1 MIKFIDNI
9 GDFFSTNYFD
19 EDFVKKVH
27 SKSGY
32 SAEDQKELQKRIS
45 PLKDK
50 YFKYKQSIIEGR
62 LRTKDKIYE
71 THQFHTLL
79 MNALGYDGAHHQYND
94 PFHFS
99 ENEVLPVRH
108 KLYRGEKL
116 HMMIMEMQS
125 LIKEGDEEPA
135 GLFEQ
140 RYNIEEEELQTKEQ
154 RYHRAQWSRIFK
166 VDESLKISPV
176 IINKAISQLCLL
188 DQKERPQYILLLA
201 GNIVFLI
208 DVEKWFRGSY
218 LYFDLEEFFSE
229 ATITRS
235 YYSLFY
241 LLLSKEMLSPESDMV
256 LMNELEE
263 DSHKSAYEVTKDLK
277 EGIIHAVEA
286 LANEAIYYR
295 KKLLSEDFDETDD
308 HFEAQVKDDCLSI
321 VYRLLFV
328 FYAESRADL
337 DILPISDSVYQKGYS
352 LEMLRDLEQTP
363 LQTDHAANGYFFHE
377 SLHQLFQLMG
387 AGYRENESQ
396 STVLRNGE
404 KVSDLKNKSFRIRHI
419 DSPLFD
425 DAKLHQLKGVKF
437 RNVVWQ
443 DVICQL
449 SLSRK
454 QKGKARGRISYAN
467 LGINQLGS
475 VYESLLAFRGFYA
488 EQDYIEVHPKGK
500 PNEGTLLVPRIR
512 RDDFEDGEVLK
523 DKNDNEVVIPKGQF
537 VYRLSGRDRQKSA
550 SYYTPEVL
558 TQCTVKY
565 TLKSILEKVEN
576 GEMKALELLEL
587 KLLEP
592 AMGAAAFHNELINQL
607 AEAYLSYRQKEKK
620 EKISPEKFREELQK
634 VKAYI
639 ATNNTYGVDLNP
651 TAIELGK
658 LSLWLNVIH
667 KDMETP
673 FFGYRLG
680 VGNAVVG
687 AWLKVFNKRDFIVEF
702 SKVGTQALREKAIK
716 KEWWDKAPKHLQ
728 FKPND
733 VIQRK
738 DDEIYHF
745 LLPDKNMVP
754 SAGIKLLK
762 DDFDAE
768 SKHVSNWRSQFC
780 APINGAEFLR
790 LQKLSKAIDL
800 LLEEHYKFQASINA
814 QTKTKG
820 GFFGAYEDDE
830 QGQLG
835 LRSYDEKELLAAQRN
850 NSNAPYYKLKLI
862 MDYWC
867 ALWFWD
873 MRDAKE
879 LPTRQQWYDDIEKII
894 NIDLSLLEEDTVEIE
909 EDLLPKPT
917 LKQGSLFE
925 EPVGQYSLKS
935 YRKDKTATLKKLGEA
950 LQSNPDS
957 LFINKRSEL
966 VNKLADQYKFFHN
979 QLEFIEVFKER
990 GGFDIA
996 VGNPPWLKIEFDSTG
1011 VLSEQFPEVDIRKLN
1026 STTANKKYLKPFL
1039 NNENNK
1045 KTYISELLYSES
1057 STNFL
1062 KGLQNYY
1069 QLKSQKNNL
1078 YKCISI
1084 NTNNSLSQNG
1094 YAGLIHPDTV
1104 YDDPNGD
1111 EYRKYIY
1118 PRLIFHFEFKNA
1130 FLLFKEV
1137 HDQMNYSINVFQGKS
1152 KEKINFLS
1160 INNIYD
1166 PKTIDNSFIDKGF
1179 GECYGLKV
1187 KDLKTDKFIF
1197 NTKGHLD
1204 RIININ
1210 ENALSI
1216 INQVFNPLDDFKC
1229 SKLISLHSL
1238 KLLDVIEKLA
1248 SYPKKVKNFEKV
1260 ITPCIRETDALNSG
1274 DIYYSPKFCENAAEL
1289 IVSGPHFFVATPFY
1303 KTPREECK
1311 LNSDYDTINYEMCDV
1326 DFLPRTKYLSNIS
1339 IKDFTKKYNEFD
1351 DEFIWLDQFKVVNSA
1366 MLSPPGERTLQPAI
1380 IPSKTIHMN
1389 GAISTVFKSEINTLL
1404 FATYTSSVIYD
1415 FYIKTIGSSNL
1426 TETRVNSLPH
1436 IINIGLVKYGIVRIL
1451 MLNCLSNYYL
1461 PLWERNWEVN
1471 FKLDSWSKPDRRLK
1485 PFDTLTLEWQWA
1497 TPLRN
1502 WFERRQALI
1511 EIDVITAMALALTLE
1526 ELILIYNVQFPVLQQ
1541 NEDDTWYDTTGN
1553 IVFTKSSGLTG
1564 VGVDR
1569 PVWDTIK
1576 DMKAGDSYEH
1586 TIEKSELYKGKK
1598 VTYYAPFDKCDR
1610 VEDYKVAWEH
1620 FEKVFKEVAE

>member
-9 GDFFSTNYFD
+9 GDFFATNYFD

-27 SKSGY
+27 AKSGY
-32 SAEDQKELQKRIS
+32 SVEDQRELQKRIS

-71 THQFHTLL
+71 THQFHTHVL
-79 MNALGYDGAHHQYND
+79 NALGFDGDHHQYND

-99 ENEVLPVRH
+99 ETEVLPVRH
-108 KLYRGEKL
+108 KLYRGDKL
-116 HMMIMEMQS
+116 HMMIMEMQP
-125 LIKEGDEEPA
+125 LIKEGDEEPD

-140 RYNIEEEELQTKEQ
+140 RYNIEDEEIQSKEQ
-154 RYHRAQWSRIFK
+154 KYHRAQWSRIFK
-166 VDESLKISPV
+166 VKDEFKISPV

-201 GNIVFLI
+201 GNVVFLI

-229 ATITRS
+229 ATITRT

-256 LMNELEE
+256 LMDQLEE

-295 KKLLSEDFDETDD
+295 KKVLSQEFDETDD
-308 HFEAQVKDDCLSI
+308 NFEAQVKDDCLSI

-377 SLHQLFQLMG
+377 SLHQLFQLMS
-387 AGYRENESQ
+387 AGYRENE
-396 STVLRNGE
+396 NG
-404 KVSDLKNKSFRIRHI
+404 SNKSFRIRHI

-425 DAKLHQLKGVKF
+425 DEKLNQLQGVKF
-437 RNVVWQ
+437 RNYVWQ

-488 EQDYIEVHPKGK
+488 EQDYIEVHPKNK
-500 PNEGTLLVPRIR
+500 PKEGTLLVPRKR
-512 RDDFEDGEVLK
+512 RNDFDDAEVLK
-523 DKNDNEVVIPKGQF
+523 NKEGKEVIIPKGQF

-607 AEAYLSYRQKEKK
+607 AEAYLSYRQKELKQ
-620 EKISPEKFREELQK
+620 KISPEKFREELQK

-667 KDMETP
+667 KDMKTP

-687 AWLKVFNKRDFIVEF
+687 AWLKVYHKRAFSVEF
-702 SKVGTQALREKAIK
+702 SKVGTKKQREKPIK
-716 KEWWDKAPKHLQ
+716 KEWWDKAPKHLH
-728 FKPND
+728 FKHNEG
-733 VIQRK
+733 IQRRK
-738 DDEIYHF
+738 DEIYHF

-754 SAGIKLLK
+754 SAKIKLLK
-762 DDFDAE
+762 NEFEEEA
-768 SKHVSNWRSQFC
+768 KYVSSWKSSFC
-780 APINGAEFLR
+780 APINGEEYQR
-790 LQKLSKAIDL
+790 LQKLSKAVDL

-820 GFFGAYEDDE
+820 GFFGAYEDEE
-830 QGQLG
+830 QGKLG
-835 LRSYDEKELLAAQRN
+835 LRSYDEKEQLAAQRN
-850 NSNAPYYKLKLI
+850 NTNAPYYKLKLI

-894 NIDLSLLEEDTVEIE
+894 NIDLSLLEEVEIEIE

-917 LKQGSLFE
+917 LKQASLFE
-925 EPVGQYSLKS
+925 EPNTQYTLKS
-935 YRKDKTATLKKLGEA
+935 YRKDKAAALKKLGEA

-957 LFINKRSEL
+957 LFKNERSKI
-966 VNKLADQYKFFHN
+966 VNQLADQYKFFHN

-990 GGFDIA
+990 GGFDVA
-996 VGNPPWLKIEFDSTG
+996 VGNPPWLKVIFEEKG
-1011 VLSEQFPEVDIRKLN
+1011 LMSEVFPELSIRNVAAPEVRRLQK
-1026 STTANKKYLKPFL
+1026 
-1039 NNENNK
+1039 
-1045 KTYISELLYSES
+1045 
-1057 STNFL
+1057 NFL
-1062 KGLQNYY
+1062 KTEVQKQTYYSEYIETESATEFMNSKQNYPLLEG
-1069 QLKSQKNNL
+1069 QQTNL
-1078 YKCISI
+1078 YKCILENGFQLISK
-1084 NTNNSLSQNG
+1084 NG
-1094 YAGLIHPDTV
+1094 YLGLIHPEGIF
-1104 YDDPNGD
+1104 DDPRGVLLRRIV
-1111 EYRKYIY
+1111 YQ
-1118 PRLIFHFEFKNA
+1118 RLKFHFQFINEIK
-1130 FLLFKEV
+1130 LFSDV
-1137 HDQMNYSINVFQGKS
+1137 HNQTLFSINIYAGS
-1152 KEKINFLS
+1152 IEEINFFS
-1160 INNIYD
+1160 INNLFD
-1166 PKTIDNSFIDKGF
+1166 PSTITASFLHSGVGISG
-1179 GECYGLKV
+1179 GYKV
-1187 KDLKTDKFIF
+1187 KDSSGFKWNTRAHRKRVVEFKEKELEIIRKTFGGEEHFLETRLVSI
-1197 NTKGHLD
+1197 HASP
-1204 RIININ
+1204 IINILDKMGSFKSRVKDYEQDISQFWDETN
-1210 ENALSI
+1210 DVNKNNIIKGHFQANDENLSLMLFNGPMLFVSHPLYKRPRSTQKSNKDYDI
-1216 INQVFNPLDDFKC
+1216 INLCEVEENFIPDF
-1229 SKLISLHSL
+1229 SFRL
-1238 KLLDVIEKLA
+1238 
-1248 SYPKKVKNFEKV
+1248 
-1260 ITPCIRETDALNSG
+1260 
-1274 DIYYSPKFCENAAEL
+1274 
-1289 IVSGPHFFVATPFY
+1289 
-1303 KTPREECK
+1303 
-1311 LNSDYDTINYEMCDV
+1311 
-1326 DFLPRTKYLSNIS
+1326 NIS
-1339 IKDFTKKYNEFD
+1339 NYKNNNRNFSNRVAFRK
-1351 DEFIWLDQFKVVNSA
+1351 
-1366 MLSPPGERTLQPAI
+1366 MLPITGERTLTGSILPENNMH
-1380 IPSKTIHMN
+1380 TN
-1389 GAISTVFKSEINTLL
+1389 GLISIGFKNSCNLIEFTGLC
-1404 FATYTSSVIYD
+1404 SSLILD
-1415 FYIKTIGSSNL
+1415 FFIKSVGKSNL
-1426 TETRVNSLPH
+1426 YDTTLKTLPLGIAEIYLETLKLRTLQ
-1436 IINIGLVKYGIVRIL
+1436 
-1451 MLNCLSNYYL
+1451 LNCLNKYYS
-1461 PLWERNWEVN
+1461 PLWECN
-1471 FKLDSWSKPDRRLK
+1471 FQEAFKQDTWSKPDARLK
-1485 PFDTLTLEWQWA
+1485 PFNTLTQEWQWA

-1502 WFERRQALI
+1502 WFERRQALV
-1511 EIDVITAMALALTLE
+1511 EIDVITAMALGLTLE

-1553 IVFTKSSGLTG
+1553 IVFTCSKGLTG

-1569 PVWDTIK
+1569 PVWRDIK
-1576 DMKAGDSYEH
+1576 DLKAGETYEH
-1586 TIEKSELYKGKK
+1586 TIEKSELYKGKII
-1598 VTYYAPFDKCDR
+1598 TYHAPFDKCDR
-1610 VEDYKVAWEH
+1610 VEDYKVAWAH
-1620 FEKVFKEVAE
+1620 FEEVFKEEQI

>member
-9 GDFFSTNYFD
+9 GDFFATNYFD

-27 SKSGY
+27 LKSGY

-50 YFKYKQSIIEGR
+50 YFKFKQSIIEGR

-79 MNALGYDGAHHQYND
+79 LNALGYDGAHHQYNE

-99 ENEVLPVRH
+99 ETEVLPVRH
-108 KLYRGEKL
+108 KLYRGDKL
-116 HMMIMEMQS
+116 HMMVMEMQP

-140 RYNIEEEELQTKEQ
+140 CYNIKEEELQTKKQ

-166 VDESLKISPV
+166 VDDSLKISPV
-176 IINKAISQLCLL
+176 IINEAISQLCLL

-201 GNIVFLI
+201 GNVVFLI

-229 ATITRS
+229 ATVTRS

-321 VYRLLFV
+321 VYRMLFV

-396 STVLRNGE
+396 AIVLRNGE

-425 DAKLHQLKGVKF
+425 DEKLHQLKGVKF

-454 QKGKARGRISYAN
+454 QKGKNRGRISYAN

-488 EQDYIEVHPKGK
+488 EQDYIEVHPKDK
-500 PNEGTLLVPRIR
+500 PNEGTLLVPRVR
-512 RDDFEDGEVLK
+512 RDDFEDGEVLRDK
-523 DKNDNEVVIPKGQF
+523 DDKEVVIPRGQF

-565 TLKSILEKVEN
+565 TLKSILEKVEK

-687 AWLKVFNKRDFIVEF
+687 AWLKVYNKKDFIVEF
-702 SKVGTQALREKAIK
+702 SKIGTQAQREKPIK

-728 FKPND
+728 FKLND
-733 VIQRK
+733 AIQRK

-754 SAGIKLLK
+754 SAGINLLK

-768 SKHVSNWRSQFC
+768 AKHISTWRSQFC
-780 APINGAEFLR
+780 SPINGAEFLR

-867 ALWFWD
+867 SLWFWD

-894 NIDLSLLEEDTVEIE
+894 NIDLSLLEEDAAEIE
-909 EDLLPKPT
+909 EDLMPKPI

-935 YRKDKTATLKKLGEA
+935 YRKDKSATLKKLGEA

-996 VGNPPWLKIEFDSTG
+996 VGNPPWLKIEFDSKG
-1011 VLSEQFPEVDIRKLN
+1011 VLSEQFPEVDVRKLN
-1026 STTANKKYLKPFL
+1026 STTANNKYLNKYLENL
-1039 NNENNK
+1039 NHKEL
-1045 KTYISELLYSES
+1045 YLSELIYSES
-1057 STNFL
+1057 TTTFL

-1069 QLKSQKNNL
+1069 QLKNQKNNL
-1078 YKCISI
+1078 YKCIAI
-1084 NTNNSLSQNG
+1084 NTNYLISESG
-1094 YAGLIHPDTV
+1094 FAGLIHPNTV
-1104 YDDPNGD
+1104 YEDPDGV
-1111 EYRKYIY
+1111 EYRKFIY
-1118 PRLIFHFEFKNA
+1118 PRIKYLFQFKNE
-1130 FLLFKEV
+1130 LMLFSEIDHHNV
-1137 HDQMNYSINVFQGKS
+1137 YMINIYQGKLN
-1152 KEKINFLS
+1152 KNINFKS
-1160 INNIYD
+1160 INNLFH
-1166 PKTIDNSFIDKGF
+1166 PMTIENSFRHNGN
-1179 GECYGLKV
+1179 GECLGIKV
-1187 KDLKTDKFIF
+1187 FDETLGKYIW
-1197 NTKGHLD
+1197 NINSHSD
-1204 RIININ
+1204 RIVEID
-1210 ENALSI
+1210 ENALKI
-1216 INQVFNPLDDFKC
+1216 INRVFDSNDQFETTKLVSIH
-1229 SKLISLHSL
+1229 SK
-1238 KLLDVIEKLA
+1238 KLLNVIDKIS
-1248 SYPKKVKNFEKV
+1248 SYPKKVFDYQKV
-1260 ITPCIRETDALNSG
+1260 ITPCFRETDALNNG
-1274 DIYYSPKFCENAAEL
+1274 DIVYDPKFCDTPEML
-1289 IVSGPHFFVATPFY
+1289 IYSGPNFFVASPFN
-1303 KTPREECK
+1303 KTPRESCK
-1311 LNSDYDTINYEMCDV
+1311 INSDYDVVQPEYFDNS
-1326 DFLPRTKYLSNIS
+1326 FLPRTKYIAKTNVE
-1339 IKDFTKKYNEFD
+1339 KFTKKYNEFGD
-1351 DEFIWLDQFKVVNSA
+1351 KFIWLDQFKVVNST
-1366 MLSPPGERTLQPAI
+1366 MLSPTGERTLQPAI
-1380 IPSKTIHMN
+1380 IPSKSIHMN
-1389 GAISTVFKSEINTLL
+1389 GAISTVFKDEKDSLF
-1404 FATYTSSVIYD
+1404 FATYSASLVLD
-1415 FYIKTIGSSNL
+1415 FYVKSIGSANL
-1426 TETRVNSLPH
+1426 TENRINSFPH
-1436 IINIGLVKYGIVRIL
+1436 IKEVIVKDFAINRIL
-1451 MLNCLSNYYL
+1451 QLNCLNKYYA
-1461 PLWERNWEVN
+1461 PLWERNFNED
-1471 FKLDSWSKPDRRLK
+1471 FTKDTWSKQDTRLK
-1485 PFDTLTLEWQWA
+1485 PFNTLTQEWQWA

-1502 WFERRQALI
+1502 WFERRQALV
-1511 EIDVITAMALALTLE
+1511 EIDVITAMALGLTLE
-1526 ELILIYNVQFPVLQQ
+1526 ELSLIYNVQFPVLQQ

-1553 IVFTKSSGLTG
+1553 IVFTCSKGLTG

-1569 PVWDTIK
+1569 AVWDTIK
-1576 DMKAGDSYEH
+1576 DLKAGETYIH
-1586 TIEKSELYKGKK
+1586 TIEKSELYYGKK
-1598 VTYYAPFDKCDR
+1598 VTYSAPFDKCDR

-1620 FEKVFKEVAE
+1620 FEKVFNEK

>member
-9 GDFFSTNYFD
+9 GDFFATNYFD

-27 SKSGY
+27 AKSGY
-32 SAEDQKELQKRIS
+32 SAEDQRELQKRIS
-45 PLKDK
+45 PIKDK

-71 THQFHTLL
+71 THQFHTHVL
-79 MNALGYDGAHHQYND
+79 NALGFDGDHHQYND

-99 ENEVLPVRH
+99 ETEVLPVRH

-116 HMMIMEMQS
+116 HMMIMEMQP
-125 LIKEGDEEPA
+125 LIKEGDEEPD

-140 RYNIEEEELQTKEQ
+140 RYNIEDDEIKLIKEQ
-154 RYHRAQWSRIFK
+154 KYHRSSWSRIFK
-166 VDESLKISPV
+166 VKDEFKISPV

-201 GNIVFLI
+201 GNVVFLI

-229 ATITRS
+229 ATITRA

-256 LMNELEE
+256 LMDQLEE

-295 KKLLSEDFDETDD
+295 KKILSQEFDETDD
-308 HFEAQVKDDCLSI
+308 NFEAQVKDDCLSI

-377 SLHQLFQLMG
+377 SLHQLFQLMS
-387 AGYRENESQ
+387 AGYRENE
-396 STVLRNGE
+396 NG
-404 KVSDLKNKSFRIRHI
+404 SNKSFRIRHI

-425 DAKLHQLKGVKF
+425 DDKLNQLQGVKF
-437 RNVVWQ
+437 RNYVWQ

-488 EQDYIEVHPKGK
+488 EQDYIEVHPKNK
-500 PNEGTLLVPRIR
+500 PKEGTLLVPRKR
-512 RDDFEDGEVLK
+512 RNDFDDAEVLK
-523 DKNDNEVVIPKGQF
+523 NKEGKEVIIPKGQF

-565 TLKSILEKVEN
+565 TLKSILEKVES

-607 AEAYLSYRQKEKK
+607 AEAYLSYRQKELKQ
-620 EKISPEKFREELQK
+620 KISPEKFREELQK

-687 AWLKVFNKRDFIVEF
+687 AWLKVYHKRAFSVEF
-702 SKVGTQALREKAIK
+702 SKVGTKKQREKPIK
-716 KEWWDKAPKHLQ
+716 KEWWDKAPKHLH
-728 FKPND
+728 FKPNEG
-733 VIQRK
+733 IQRRK
-738 DDEIYHF
+738 DEIYHF

-754 SAGIKLLK
+754 SAKIKLLK
-762 DDFDAE
+762 NEFEDEA
-768 SKHVSNWRSQFC
+768 KYVSTWKSNFC
-780 APINGAEFLR
+780 APINGDEYQR
-790 LQKLSKAIDL
+790 LQKLSKAVDV

-820 GFFGAYEDDE
+820 GFFGAYEDEE

-835 LRSYDEKELLAAQRN
+835 LRSYDEKEQLAAQRN
-850 NSNAPYYKLKLI
+850 NTNAPYYKLKLI

-894 NIDLSLLEEDTVEIE
+894 NIDLSLLEDVEKEVE
-909 EDLLPKPT
+909 EELLPKPT
-917 LKQGSLFE
+917 LKQASLFE
-925 EPVGQYSLKS
+925 EPNTQYTLKS
-935 YRKDKTATLKKLGEA
+935 YRKDKVAALKKLEEA

-957 LFINKRSEL
+957 LFKNERSKI
-966 VNKLADQYKFFHN
+966 VNQLADQYKFFHN

-990 GGFDIA
+990 GGFDVA
-996 VGNPPWLKIEFDSTG
+996 VGNPPWLKITFEEKS
-1011 VLSEQFPEVDIRKLN
+1011 LMSEKFPELFIRKVSATKARELQ
-1026 STTANKKYLKPFL
+1026 
-1039 NNENNK
+1039 
-1045 KTYISELLYSES
+1045 ISY
-1057 STNFL
+1057 
-1062 KGLQNYY
+1062 LQNV
-1069 QLKSQKNNL
+1069 LQKEAYFKEYIGTDSSATFMNGFQNYPLLIGQQTNL
-1078 YKCISI
+1078 YKCVIENSFSLISE
-1084 NTNNSLSQNG
+1084 NG
-1094 YAGLIHPDTV
+1094 FLGLLHPESV
-1104 YDDPNGD
+1104 YDDPNGKPL
-1111 EYRKYIY
+1111 RKEIY
-1118 PRLIFHFEFKNA
+1118 KRLKYHFQFKNE
-1130 FLLFKEV
+1130 LMLFAEID
-1137 HDQMNYSINVFQGKS
+1137 HHNFYGAHIYSGSRNEID
-1152 KEKINFLS
+1152 FLS
-1160 INNIYD
+1160 INNLFH
-1166 PKTIDNSFIDKGF
+1166 PFTIDGCFVHNGSGMAGGF
-1179 GECYGLKV
+1179 KI
-1187 KDLKTDKFIF
+1187 KDE
-1197 NTKGHLD
+1197 TKGKMVWNIQPHKD
-1204 RIININ
+1204 RIVRIKSA
-1210 ENALSI
+1210 E
-1216 INQVFNPLDDFKC
+1216 
-1229 SKLISLHSL
+1229 L
-1238 KLLDVIEKLA
+1238 KLLSNFFENSNDYESSKLVNLHTQSIIKIIEKL
-1248 SYPKKVKNFEKV
+1248 SSLKTKVEDYQNIIDEGYHETNAQNENKIKRLKISNRPD
-1260 ITPCIRETDALNSG
+1260 ITKS
-1274 DIYYSPKFCENAAEL
+1274 EL
-1289 IVSGPHFFVATPFY
+1289 IIGGPHFFVGNPLY
-1303 KTPREECK
+1303 KSPREISK
-1311 LNSDYDTINYEMCDV
+1311 LNSDYDVISLIDIEEDYISNVNFSPDNNFNYIEDE
-1326 DFLPRTKYLSNIS
+1326 KYRLVFS
-1339 IKDFTKKYNEFD
+1339 
-1351 DEFIWLDQFKVVNSA
+1351 Q
-1366 MLSPPGERTLQPAI
+1366 MLSITGERTIQPALFPPHTYHI
-1380 IPSKTIHMN
+1380 NTVTSITFKDEKKLLELS
-1389 GAISTVFKSEINTLL
+1389 AISSSIVIDFYVKIIGKGGFYSGSLRKLLLGINKQFVPQLSLRTLL
-1404 FATYTSSVIYD
+1404 
-1415 FYIKTIGSSNL
+1415 L
-1426 TETRVNSLPH
+1426 NSL
-1436 IINIGLVKYGIVRIL
+1436 ND
-1451 MLNCLSNYYL
+1451 NYSD
-1461 PLWERNWEVN
+1461 LWESN
-1471 FKLDSWSKPDRRLK
+1471 FIDLFKEDNWSKQDSRLK
-1485 PFDTLTLEWQWA
+1485 PFSTLTQEWQWA
-1497 TPLRN
+1497 IPLRN
-1502 WFERRQALI
+1502 WFERRQALV
-1511 EIDVITAMALALTLE
+1511 EIDIITAMALGLTLE

-1541 NEDDTWYDTTGN
+1541 NEDDTYYDTTGN
-1553 IVFTKSSGLTG
+1553 IVYTVSRGLTG
-1564 VGVDR
+1564 VGVDT
-1569 PVWDTIK
+1569 PVWKTIK
-1576 DMKAGDSYEH
+1576 DLKVGETYEH
-1586 TIEKSELYKGKK
+1586 TIAKSELYKGKV
-1598 VTYYAPFDKCDR
+1598 VTYHAPFDKCDR
-1610 VEDYKVAWEH
+1610 VEDYKVAWAH
-1620 FEKVFKEVAE
+1620 FEEVFKEEK

>member
-9 GDFFSTNYFD
+9 GDFFATNYFD

-27 SKSGY
+27 TKSGF
-32 SAEDQKELQKRIS
+32 SNEDQKALQKRIS

-50 YFKYKQSIIEGR
+50 YFKYKQTIIEGR

-71 THQFHTLL
+71 THQFHTQLL
-79 MNALGYDGAHHQYND
+79 NALGYDGSNHQYND

-99 ENEVLPVRH
+99 ETEVLPVRH
-108 KLYRGEKL
+108 KLYRGDKL
-116 HMMIMEMQS
+116 HMMVMEMQP
-125 LIKEGDEEPA
+125 LIKEGDEEPD

-140 RYNIEEEELQTKEQ
+140 RYNIDDEELQSKEQ

-166 VDESLKISPV
+166 VQEDLKISPV

-201 GNIVFLI
+201 GNVVFLI

-229 ATITRS
+229 ATVTRS

-241 LLLSKEMLSPESDMV
+241 LLLSKEMLAPDSDMV
-256 LMNELEE
+256 LMDQLEE

-286 LANEAIYYR
+286 LANEALYYR
-295 KKLLSEDFDETDD
+295 KTVLSEEFDETDD
-308 HFEAQVKDDCLSI
+308 DFEAQVKDDCLSI

-352 LEMLRDLEQTP
+352 LEMLRDLEQTQ
-363 LQTDHAANGYFFHE
+363 LITDHSLNGYFFHD
-377 SLHQLFQLMG
+377 SLQQLFQLMG
-387 AGYRENESQ
+387 SGYRENE
-396 STVLRNGE
+396 NG
-404 KVSDLKNKSFRIRHI
+404 SNKSFRIRHI

-425 DAKLHQLKGVKF
+425 DDKLNQLKGVKF
-437 RNVVWQ
+437 RNFVWQ

-500 PNEGTLLVPRIR
+500 PKEGTLLVPRKR
-512 RDDFEDGEVLK
+512 RDDFKDDEVLK
-523 DKNDNEVVIPKGQF
+523 DKNNKEVIIPKGQF

-565 TLKSILEKVEN
+565 TLKSILEKVET

-607 AEAYLSYRQKEKK
+607 AEAYLSYRQKELNQ
-620 EKISPEKFREELQK
+620 KIAPEKFREELQK

-687 AWLKVFNKRDFIVEF
+687 AWLKVYNKKDIIVEF
-702 SKVGTQALREKAIK
+702 PKTGTTRQRNTPIK
-716 KEWWDKAPKHLQ
+716 KEWWDKAPKHLH

-733 VIQRK
+733 TLQRK
-738 DDEIYHF
+738 DNEIYHF

-762 DDFDAE
+762 DEFDAE
-768 SKHVSNWRSQFC
+768 ATHIRDWKKDFC
-780 APINGAEFLR
+780 QPIDGEEFLR
-790 LQKLSKAIDL
+790 LQKLSKAIDF
-800 LLEEHYKFQASINA
+800 LLEEHYHFQARINA

-820 GFFGAYEDDE
+820 GFFGAYEDEE

-835 LRSYDEKELLAAQRN
+835 LRSYDEKEQLAAQRN

-894 NIDLSLLEEDTVEIE
+894 NIDLSLLEDDDIEVE
-909 EDLLPKPT
+909 EDLLPKPS
-917 LKQGSLFE
+917 LRQASLFE
-925 EPVGQYSLKS
+925 EPNKQYTLKS

-957 LFINKRSEL
+957 LFKNERSKI
-966 VNKLADQYKFFHN
+966 VNQLADQYKFFHN

-990 GGFDIA
+990 GGFDVI
-996 VGNPPWLKIEFDSTG
+996 VGNPPWVNITMDETGILSEKNPEIFIRKFSAPQVKKKAKKILSENSDIENAYLNENIWADSTK
-1011 VLSEQFPEVDIRKLN
+1011 E
-1026 STTANKKYLKPFL
+1026 FL
-1039 NNENNK
+1039 
-1045 KTYISELLYSES
+1045 
-1057 STNFL
+1057 
-1062 KGLQNYY
+1062 GAMQNYPLL
-1069 QLKSQKNNL
+1069 QGQRNNL
-1078 YKCISI
+1078 YKCIL
-1084 NTNNSLSQNG
+1084 TNSFILLGNNG
-1094 YAGLIHPDTV
+1094 YTGLVHPEGI
-1104 YDDPNGD
+1104 YDDPKAD
-1111 EYRKYIY
+1111 ILREEVYK
-1118 PRLIFHFEFKNA
+1118 RLEFHFQFRNEFV
-1130 FLLFKEV
+1130 LFSEV
-1137 HDQMNYSINVFQGKS
+1137 MHTRNYSVNVYNGKIGDIS
-1152 KEKINFLS
+1152 FFNCNNLFHPRTIDASFIHNGNGLCPGIKVIDKISNKSEWCILPHKERIVRIDSNKLKRLFVKNNVTKINQPLPSIHSEQILS
-1160 INNIYD
+1160 ALIKLNYIKTHSSARYSTDGLNQTNA
-1166 PKTIDNSFIDKGF
+1166 PKNGI
-1179 GECYGLKV
+1179 V
-1187 KDLKTDKFIF
+1187 KPETFF
-1197 NTKGHLD
+1197 
-1204 RIININ
+1204 
-1210 ENALSI
+1210 
-1216 INQVFNPLDDFKC
+1216 
-1229 SKLISLHSL
+1229 
-1238 KLLDVIEKLA
+1238 
-1248 SYPKKVKNFEKV
+1248 PKSE
-1260 ITPCIRETDALNSG
+1260 D
-1274 DIYYSPKFCENAAEL
+1274 EL
-1289 IVSGPHFFVATPFY
+1289 VLEGPHFYTGNPIYRTPN
-1303 KTPREECK
+1303 EVCK
-1311 LNSDYDTINYEMCDV
+1311 KSSDYSIIELNYVNEEFM
-1326 DFLPRTKYLSNIS
+1326 PRSNYRP
-1339 IKDFTKKYNEFD
+1339 KNEGYEGVFPNVF
-1351 DEFIWLDQFKVVNSA
+1351 EKNWLEHYKCAFNK
-1366 MLSPPGERTLQPAI
+1366 MLDSNVERTIKSVL
-1380 IPSKTIHMN
+1380 IPPYVSHTN
-1389 GAISTVFKSEINTLL
+1389 GIISTVFKNEDDTLS
-1404 FATYTSSVIYD
+1404 FAGLSSSVVVDFLIKSSGKGNIYEN
-1415 FYIKTIGSSNL
+1415 TIVDMPVQISTIFSKKL
-1426 TETRVNSLPH
+1426 
-1436 IINIGLVKYGIVRIL
+1436 INRTLQ
-1451 MLNCLSNYYL
+1451 LNCLNKYYA
-1461 PLWERNWEVN
+1461 PLWERNFQED
-1471 FKLDSWSKPDRRLK
+1471 FKKDKWSKSDTRLK
-1485 PFDTLTLEWQWA
+1485 AFDTLTQEWQWA

-1502 WFERRQALI
+1502 WYERRQALV
-1511 EIDVITAMALALTLE
+1511 EIDVISAMALGLTLE

-1553 IVFTKSSGLTG
+1553 IVFTCSKGLTG

-1569 PVWDTIK
+1569 PVWNDIK
-1576 DMKAGDSYEH
+1576 DLKAGDTYEH
-1586 TIEKSELYKGKK
+1586 TIEKSELYYGKK
-1598 VTYYAPFDKCDR
+1598 VTYHAPFDKCDR
-1610 VEDYKVAWEH
+1610 VEDYKVAWAH
-1620 FEKVFKEVAE
+1620 FEEVFKK

>member
-1 MIKFIDNI
+1 MSINIIKFINNI
-9 GDFFSTNYFD
+9 GDFFSSNYFD

-27 SKSGY
+27 LKSGY
-32 SAEDQKELQKRIS
+32 SVEDQKELQKRIS

-79 MNALGYDGAHHQYND
+79 LNALGYDGAHHQYNES
-94 PFHFS
+94 FHFS
-99 ENEVLPVRH
+99 ETEVLPVRH
-108 KLYRGEKL
+108 KLYRGDKL
-116 HMMIMEMQS
+116 HMMIMEMQP

-166 VDESLKISPV
+166 VDDNLKISPV

-201 GNIVFLI
+201 GNVVFLI

-241 LLLSKEMLSPESDMV
+241 LLLSKEMLAPESDMV

-387 AGYRENESQ
+387 AGYRENE
-396 STVLRNGE
+396 NG
-404 KVSDLKNKSFRIRHI
+404 SNKSFRIRHI

-425 DAKLHQLKGVKF
+425 DAKLHQLKAVKF
-437 RNVVWQ
+437 RNFVWQ

-500 PNEGTLLVPRIR
+500 PSEGTLLVPRVR
-512 RDDFEDGEVLK
+512 RDDFEDSEVLK
-523 DKNDNEVVIPKGQF
+523 DKNDKEVVIPRGQF

-565 TLKSILEKVEN
+565 TLKSILEKVEK

-639 ATNNTYGVDLNP
+639 ATNNTYGVDLNL

-687 AWLKVFNKRDFIVEF
+687 AWLKVYKKKDIIVEF
-702 SKVGTQALREKAIK
+702 PTTGTTAQRNKPIK
-716 KEWWDKAPKHLQ
+716 KEWWDKAPKHLH

-733 VIQRK
+733 FIQRK
-738 DDEIYHF
+738 EDEIYHF

-754 SAGIKLLK
+754 SAGIRLLK

-768 SKHVSNWRSQFC
+768 ARTVSSWRSDFC
-780 APINGAEFLR
+780 VPIDGAEYQR

-835 LRSYDEKELLAAQRN
+835 LRSYDEKEQLAAQRN

-894 NIDLSLLEEDTVEIE
+894 NIDLSLFEEEEIEIE
-909 EDLLPKPT
+909 EELAPKAI
-917 LKQGSLFE
+917 LKQASLFE
-925 EPVGQYSLKS
+925 EPASQYTLKS
-935 YRKDKTATLKKLGEA
+935 YRKDKTATLRKLGEA
-950 LQSNPDS
+950 LQNNPDS
-957 LFINKRSEL
+957 LFTSERSKL

-979 QLEFIEVFKER
+979 ELEFIEVFKER

-996 VGNPPWLKIEFDSTG
+996 VGNPPWLKVKFEEKG
-1011 VLSEQFPEVDIRKLN
+1011 LMSEVYPELEIRSVSAPKVRKLQQSFLEIESQKKRYFIEYIEN
-1026 STTANKKYLKPFL
+1026 EATSTFL
-1039 NNENNK
+1039 NAFQN
-1045 KTYISELLYSES
+1045 YP
-1057 STNFL
+1057 FL
-1062 KGLQNYY
+1062 KGQ
-1069 QLKSQKNNL
+1069 QTDL
-1078 YKCISI
+1078 YKCVLENGFNMISKDGF
-1084 NTNNSLSQNG
+1084 L
-1094 YAGLIHPDTV
+1094 GLIHPEGV
-1104 YDDPNGD
+1104 YDDPNGQLLRV
-1111 EYRKYIY
+1111 EVY
-1118 PRLIFHFEFKNA
+1118 PRLKYHFQFQNV
-1130 FLLFKEV
+1130 LYLFKEIKDGNKFSVNIYKGLKDKIEFHNINNLFHPSTIDGCFITTSSQEEV
-1137 HDQMNYSINVFQGKS
+1137 HGLKIKANDSYEWNLKPHSSGKVLITETVLRILARVVDDSEDWKSSKLAGIHS
-1152 KEKINFLS
+1152 KELIQILEKFSMFPNRVEKIKNKITVCWDETND
-1160 INNIYD
+1160 INAGKI
-1166 PKTIDNSFIDKGF
+1166 IR
-1179 GECYGLKV
+1179 
-1187 KDLKTDKFIF
+1187 
-1197 NTKGHLD
+1197 NTKYPD
-1204 RIININ
+1204 INKYELILN
-1210 ENALSI
+1210 GPHIEIS
-1216 INQVFNPLDDFKC
+1216 NPL
-1229 SKLISLHSL
+1229 SQS
-1238 KLLDVIEKLA
+1238 
-1248 SYPKKVKNFEKV
+1248 
-1260 ITPCIRETDALNSG
+1260 
-1274 DIYYSPKFCENAAEL
+1274 
-1289 IVSGPHFFVATPFY
+1289 
-1303 KTPREECK
+1303 PRENCILK
-1311 LNSDYDTINYEMCDV
+1311 SDYDTIDLEEINETY
-1326 DFLPRTKYLSNIS
+1326 LPRTNYQPNIAL
-1339 IKDFTKKYNEFD
+1339 KD
-1351 DEFIWLDQFKVVNSA
+1351 
-1366 MLSPPGERTLQPAI
+1366 
-1380 IPSKTIHMN
+1380 
-1389 GAISTVFKSEINTLL
+1389 
-1404 FATYTSSVIYD
+1404 
-1415 FYIKTIGSSNL
+1415 
-1426 TETRVNSLPH
+1426 
-1436 IINIGLVKYGIVRIL
+1436 
-1451 MLNCLSNYYL
+1451 
-1461 PLWERNWEVN
+1461 
-1471 FKLDSWSKPDRRLK
+1471 FKLDGLSYNKEENLWDNYIDYYKLCYRKMLSQPRVR
-1485 PFDTLTLEWQWA
+1485 TLIGAIYPPKTSHI
-1497 TPLRN
+1497 N
-1502 WFERRQALI
+1502 G
-1511 EIDVITAMALALTLE
+1511 VIS
-1526 ELILIYNVQFPVLQQ
+1526 
-1541 NEDDTWYDTTGN
+1541 
-1553 IVFTKSSGLTG
+1553 IVF
-1564 VGVDR
+1564 
-1569 PVWDTIK
+1569 K
-1576 DMKAGDSYEH
+1576 DLEPILS
-1586 TIEKSELYKGKK
+1586 
-1598 VTYYAPFDKCDR
+1598 
-1610 VEDYKVAWEH
+1610 
-1620 FEKVFKEVAE
+1620 

>member
-9 GDFFSTNYFD
+9 GDFFATNYFD

-27 SKSGY
+27 AKSGY
-32 SAEDQKELQKRIS
+32 SVEDQRELQKRIS

-71 THQFHTLL
+71 THQFHTHVL
-79 MNALGYDGAHHQYND
+79 NALGFDGDHHQYND

-99 ENEVLPVRH
+99 ETEVLPVRH

-116 HMMIMEMQS
+116 HMMIMEMQP
-125 LIKEGDEEPA
+125 LIKEGDEEPD

-140 RYNIEEEELQTKEQ
+140 RYNIEDEEIQSKEQ
-154 RYHRAQWSRIFK
+154 KYHRAQWSRIFK
-166 VDESLKISPV
+166 VKDEFKISPV

-201 GNIVFLI
+201 GNVVFLI

-229 ATITRS
+229 ATITRT

-256 LMNELEE
+256 LMDQLEE

-295 KKLLSEDFDETDD
+295 KKILSQEFDETDD
-308 HFEAQVKDDCLSI
+308 NFEAQVKDDCLSI

-363 LQTDHAANGYFFHE
+363 LQTDHASNGYFFHE
-377 SLHQLFQLMG
+377 SLHQLFQLMS
-387 AGYRENESQ
+387 AGYRENE
-396 STVLRNGE
+396 NG
-404 KVSDLKNKSFRIRHI
+404 SNKSFRIRHI

-425 DAKLHQLKGVKF
+425 EDKLNQLQGVKF
-437 RNVVWQ
+437 RNYVWQ

-488 EQDYIEVHPKGK
+488 EQDYIEVHPKNK
-500 PNEGTLLVPRIR
+500 PKEGTLLVPRKR
-512 RDDFEDGEVLK
+512 RNDFDDAEVLK
-523 DKNDNEVVIPKGQF
+523 NKEGKEVIIKKGQF

-565 TLKSILEKVEN
+565 TLKSILEKVES
-576 GEMKALELLEL
+576 GEMKVLELLEL

-607 AEAYLSYRQKEKK
+607 AEAYLSYRQKELKQ
-620 EKISPEKFREELQK
+620 KISPEKFREELQK

-687 AWLKVFNKRDFIVEF
+687 AWLKVYHKRAFSVEF
-702 SKVGTQALREKAIK
+702 PKVGTKKQREKPIK
-716 KEWWDKAPKHLQ
+716 KEWWDKAPKHLH
-728 FKPND
+728 FKPNEG
-733 VIQRK
+733 IQRRK
-738 DDEIYHF
+738 DEIYHF

-754 SAGIKLLK
+754 SAKIKLLK
-762 DDFDAE
+762 NEFEDE
-768 SKHVSNWRSQFC
+768 SKYVSTWKSNFC
-780 APINGAEFLR
+780 APINGEEYQR
-790 LQKLSKAIDL
+790 LQKLSKAVDV

-814 QTKTKG
+814 QTKTKVG
-820 GFFGAYEDDE
+820 VWNAYEDEE

-835 LRSYDEKELLAAQRN
+835 LRSYDEKEQLAAQRN
-850 NSNAPYYKLKLI
+850 NTNAPYYKLKLI

-894 NIDLSLLEEDTVEIE
+894 NIDLSLLEEVETEVE
-909 EDLLPKPT
+909 EDGLPKPT
-917 LKQGSLFE
+917 LKQASLFE
-925 EPVGQYSLKS
+925 EPNTQYTLKS
-935 YRKDKTATLKKLGEA
+935 YRKDKTAALKKLGEA

-957 LFINKRSEL
+957 LFKNERSKI

-990 GGFDIA
+990 GGFDVI
-996 VGNPPWLKIEFDSTG
+996 VGNPPWVNIEMDEAGIISD
-1011 VLSEQFPEVDIRKLN
+1011 VNPEIGIRKI
-1026 STTANKKYLKPFL
+1026 SAPQVKKLASQIL
-1039 NNENNK
+1039 LENENLK
-1045 KTYISELLYSES
+1045 SVYINEAIWAES
-1057 STNFL
+1057 TKEFIGSF
-1062 KGLQNYY
+1062 QNYPLL
-1069 QLKSQKNNL
+1069 QGQRNNL
-1078 YKCISI
+1078 YKCIL
-1084 NTNNSLSQNG
+1084 TNS
-1094 YAGLIHPDTV
+1094 
-1104 YDDPNGD
+1104 
-1111 EYRKYIY
+1111 
-1118 PRLIFHFEFKNA
+1118 
-1130 FLLFKEV
+1130 FLLSSDFGFTGIV
-1137 HDQMNYSINVFQGKS
+1137 HPHGMYEDPGANRLREESYKRLRYNFQFVNTLKLFTEILHWISYDISIYSKKNKNVFFES
-1152 KEKINFLS
+1152 ISNLYHPSTINGVYTHNGLGIS
-1160 INNIYD
+1160 
-1166 PKTIDNSFIDKGF
+1166 S
-1179 GECYGLKV
+1179 GLKV
-1187 KDLKTDKFIF
+1187 KDESGRGYSWNIKPHKSRLI
-1197 NTKGHLD
+1197 
-1204 RIININ
+1204 IINEESLRVISKFTDEK
-1210 ENALSI
+1210 ENWLGTKLMVPFTKELLSAI
-1216 INQVFNPLDDFKC
+1216 FKINQFGNELENITCK
-1229 SKLISLHSL
+1229 ISMCWNQTNSVNDNIL
-1238 KLLDVIEKLA
+1238 KEETAYPVIEE
-1248 SYPKKVKNFEKV
+1248 YQMV
-1260 ITPCIRETDALNSG
+1260 
-1274 DIYYSPKFCENAAEL
+1274 Y
-1289 IVSGPHFFVATPFY
+1289 SGPHFFISNPISKSPFQNYSNQSHYDVILLDNINSDFIPRCNYIPLISKNKIIEKTGVIYDIPWVEHYKLGLSKMVNVAT
-1303 KTPREECK
+1303 
-1311 LNSDYDTINYEMCDV
+1311 
-1326 DFLPRTKYLSNIS
+1326 
-1339 IKDFTKKYNEFD
+1339 
-1351 DEFIWLDQFKVVNSA
+1351 
-1366 MLSPPGERTLQPAI
+1366 ERTLQPAI
-1380 IPSKTIHMN
+1380 LMPNSTHID
-1389 GAISTVFKSEINTLL
+1389 GVISIVFKNEKELIELTSIM
-1404 FATYTSSVIYD
+1404 SSVIYD
-1415 FYIKTIGSSNL
+1415 FQIKVLGKSNIYDNTI
-1426 TETRVNSLPH
+1426 RAF
-1436 IINIGLVKYGIVRIL
+1436 KYGVNKHFYYHLFVRTL
-1451 MLNCLSNYYL
+1451 QLNCLNKYYA
-1461 PLWERNWEVN
+1461 PLWERNFNEA
-1471 FKLDSWSKPDRRLK
+1471 FKEDTWSKPDNRLK
-1485 PFDTLTLEWQWA
+1485 PFNTLTKEWQWA

-1502 WFERRQALI
+1502 WYERRQALV
-1511 EIDVITAMALALTLE
+1511 EIDVITAMALGLTLE

-1541 NEDDTWYDTTGN
+1541 NEDDTWYDTKGN
-1553 IVFTKSSGLTG
+1553 IVFTCSKGLTG

-1569 PVWDTIK
+1569 PIWRDIK
-1576 DMKAGDSYEH
+1576 DLKAGETYEH

-1598 VTYYAPFDKCDR
+1598 VTYHAPFDKCDR
-1610 VEDYKVAWEH
+1610 VEDYKVAWAH
-1620 FEKVFKEVAE
+1620 FEEVFKEE

>member
-27 SKSGY
+27 NKSGY
-32 SAEDQKELQKRIS
+32 SVEDQKELQKRIS

-50 YFKYKQSIIEGR
+50 YFKFKQSIIEGR

-71 THQFHTLL
+71 THQFHSLL
-79 MNALGYDGAHHQYND
+79 LNALGYDGAHHQYND

-99 ENEVLPVRH
+99 ETEVLPVRL

-116 HMMIMEMQS
+116 HMMVMEMQS

-140 RYNIEEEELQTKEQ
+140 RYNIEDEELQTKEQ

-201 GNIVFLI
+201 GNVVFLI

-218 LYFDLEEFFSE
+218 LYFDLEELFSE
-229 ATITRS
+229 ATVTRS

-241 LLLSKEMLSPESDMV
+241 LLLSKKMLSPESDMV

-295 KKLLSEDFDETDD
+295 KKLLSENFDETDD

-387 AGYRENESQ
+387 SGYRETESQ
-396 STVLRNGE
+396 SIVLRNGE
-404 KVSDLKNKSFRIRHI
+404 KVIDLKNKSFRIRHI

-437 RNVVWQ
+437 RNFVWQ

-454 QKGKARGRISYAN
+454 QKGKPRGRISYAN

-488 EQDYIEVHPKGK
+488 EQDYIEVHPKDK

-512 RDDFEDGEVLK
+512 RDDFEDGEVLR
-523 DKNDNEVVIPKGQF
+523 DKNDKEVVIPRGQF

-565 TLKSILEKVEN
+565 TLKSILEKVEK

-687 AWLKVFNKRDFIVEF
+687 AWLKVYKKKDIIVEF
-702 SKVGTQALREKAIK
+702 PSTGTTAQRNSSIK

-733 VIQRK
+733 IIQRK
-738 DDEIYHF
+738 EDEIYHF

-762 DDFDAE
+762 DDFDDEA
-768 SKHVSNWRSQFC
+768 KRVSTWRSQFC
-780 APINGAEFLR
+780 APVNGEEFLR
-790 LQKLSKAIDL
+790 LQKLSRAVDL

-835 LRSYDEKELLAAQRN
+835 LRSYDEKEQLAAQRN

-879 LPTRQQWYDDIEKII
+879 LPNRQQWYDDIEKII
-894 NIDLSLLEEDTVEIE
+894 NIDLSLLEEEALEIE

-925 EPVGQYSLKS
+925 EPNSQYTLKS
-935 YRKDKTATLKKLGEA
+935 YRKDKAATLKKIGEA

-957 LFINKRSEL
+957 LFISKRSEL

-990 GGFDIA
+990 GGFDVI
-996 VGNPPWLKIEFDSTG
+996 VGNPPWVNITMDETG
-1011 VLSEQFPEVDIRKLN
+1011 ILSEKNPELFIRKL
-1026 STTANKKYLKPFL
+1026 SAPQVKKISDKILKEDSSIQITYTDEYIWAETTKEFL
-1039 NNENNK
+1039 GA
-1045 KTYISELLYSES
+1045 I
-1057 STNFL
+1057 
-1062 KGLQNYY
+1062 QNY
-1069 QLKSQKNNL
+1069 
-1078 YKCISI
+1078 
-1084 NTNNSLSQNG
+1084 
-1094 YAGLIHPDTV
+1094 P
-1104 YDDPNGD
+1104 
-1111 EYRKYIY
+1111 
-1118 PRLIFHFEFKNA
+1118 
-1130 FLLFKEV
+1130 LL
-1137 HDQMNYSINVFQGKS
+1137 QG
-1152 KEKINFLS
+1152 
-1160 INNIYD
+1160 
-1166 PKTIDNSFIDKGF
+1166 
-1179 GECYGLKV
+1179 
-1187 KDLKTDKFIF
+1187 
-1197 NTKGHLD
+1197 
-1204 RIININ
+1204 
-1210 ENALSI
+1210 
-1216 INQVFNPLDDFKC
+1216 Q
-1229 SKLISLHSL
+1229 
-1238 KLLDVIEKLA
+1238 
-1248 SYPKKVKNFEKV
+1248 
-1260 ITPCIRETDALNSG
+1260 
-1274 DIYYSPKFCENAAEL
+1274 
-1289 IVSGPHFFVATPFY
+1289 
-1303 KTPREECK
+1303 
-1311 LNSDYDTINYEMCDV
+1311 
-1326 DFLPRTKYLSNIS
+1326 
-1339 IKDFTKKYNEFD
+1339 
-1351 DEFIWLDQFKVVNSA
+1351 
-1366 MLSPPGERTLQPAI
+1366 
-1380 IPSKTIHMN
+1380 
-1389 GAISTVFKSEINTLL
+1389 
-1404 FATYTSSVIYD
+1404 
-1415 FYIKTIGSSNL
+1415 
-1426 TETRVNSLPH
+1426 
-1436 IINIGLVKYGIVRIL
+1436 
-1451 MLNCLSNYYL
+1451 
-1461 PLWERNWEVN
+1461 
-1471 FKLDSWSKPDRRLK
+1471 
-1485 PFDTLTLEWQWA
+1485 
-1497 TPLRN
+1497 
-1502 WFERRQALI
+1502 
-1511 EIDVITAMALALTLE
+1511 
-1526 ELILIYNVQFPVLQQ
+1526 
-1541 NEDDTWYDTTGN
+1541 
-1553 IVFTKSSGLTG
+1553 
-1564 VGVDR
+1564 
-1569 PVWDTIK
+1569 
-1576 DMKAGDSYEH
+1576 
-1586 TIEKSELYKGKK
+1586 
-1598 VTYYAPFDKCDR
+1598 
-1610 VEDYKVAWEH
+1610 
-1620 FEKVFKEVAE
+1620 

>member
-9 GDFFSTNYFD
+9 GDFFATNYFD

-27 SKSGY
+27 AKSGY

-79 MNALGYDGAHHQYND
+79 LNALGYDGDHHQYND

-99 ENEVLPVRH
+99 ETEVLPVRH
-108 KLYRGEKL
+108 KLYRGDKL
-116 HMMIMEMQS
+116 HMMVMEMQP
-125 LIKEGDEEPA
+125 LIKEGDEEPD

-140 RYNIEEEELQTKEQ
+140 RYNIEDDEIKLIKEQ
-154 RYHRAQWSRIFK
+154 KYHRSSWSRIFK
-166 VDESLKISPV
+166 VDDDLKISPV

-201 GNIVFLI
+201 GNVVFLI

-229 ATITRS
+229 ATVTRA

-241 LLLSKEMLSPESDMV
+241 LLLSKEMLAPESDMV
-256 LMNELEE
+256 LMDQLEE

-286 LANEAIYYR
+286 LANEALYYR
-295 KKLLSEDFDETDD
+295 KKVLSEEFDETDD
-308 HFEAQVKDDCLSI
+308 DFEAQVKDDCLSI

-352 LEMLRDLEQTP
+352 LEMLRDLEQTQ
-363 LQTDHAANGYFFHE
+363 LITDHSLNGYFFHD
-377 SLHQLFQLMG
+377 SLHQLFQLMSS
-387 AGYRENESQ
+387 GYRENE
-396 STVLRNGE
+396 NG
-404 KVSDLKNKSFRIRHI
+404 SNKSFRIRHI

-425 DAKLHQLKGVKF
+425 DDKLNQLQGVKF
-437 RNVVWQ
+437 RNFVWQ

-488 EQDYIEVHPKGK
+488 EQDYIEVHPKNK
-500 PNEGTLLVPRIR
+500 PNEGTLLVPRKR
-512 RDDFEDGEVLK
+512 RDDFDDAEVLK
-523 DKNDNEVVIPKGQF
+523 DKNNKEAVIPKGQF

-565 TLKSILEKVEN
+565 TLKSILEKVES

-607 AEAYLSYRQKEKK
+607 AEAYLSYRQKELKQ
-620 EKISPEKFREELQK
+620 KISPEKFREELQK

-687 AWLKVFNKRDFIVEF
+687 AWLKVYKKKDIIVEF
-702 SKVGTQALREKAIK
+702 PKTGTTAQRNKPIK
-716 KEWWDKAPKHLQ
+716 KEWWDKAPKHLH
-728 FKPND
+728 FKLND
-733 VIQRK
+733 ALQRT
-738 DDEIYHF
+738 DNEIYHF

-762 DDFDAE
+762 NEFETEAT
-768 SKHVSNWRSQFC
+768 HIRNWKSDFC
-780 APINGAEFLR
+780 APINGDEYQR
-790 LQKLSKAIDL
+790 LQKLSKAVDL
-800 LLEEHYKFQASINA
+800 LLEEHYKFQSSINA

-835 LRSYDEKELLAAQRN
+835 LRSYDEKEQLAAQRN
-850 NSNAPYYKLKLI
+850 NTNAPYYKLKLI

-894 NIDLSLLEEDTVEIE
+894 NIDLSLLEDVETEVE
-909 EDLLPKPT
+909 EDGLPKPS
-917 LKQGSLFE
+917 LRQASLFE
-925 EPVGQYSLKS
+925 EPNKQYTLKS
-935 YRKDKTATLKKLGEA
+935 YRKDKSATLKKLGEA

-957 LFINKRSEL
+957 LFKNERSKI
-966 VNKLADQYKFFHN
+966 VNQLAANNNFFHY

-990 GGFDIA
+990 GGFDVA
-996 VGNPPWLKIEFDSTG
+996 VGNPPWLKVTFEEKG
-1011 VLSEQFPEVDIRKLN
+1011 LMSEVFPELEIRK
-1026 STTANKKYLKPFL
+1026 TTAPRVRKLQQSFL
-1039 NNENNK
+1039 EVSSQK
-1045 KTYISELLYSES
+1045 EAYFTEYIETEASAVFMNAYQNYPL
-1057 STNFL
+1057 L
-1062 KGLQNYY
+1062 KGQQTDLYRCVIPNSINLVNKSGYVGLLHPVSIY
-1069 QLKSQKNNL
+1069 DDSKGEVFRTYLYKRLKFYFQFWNNL
-1078 YKCISI
+1078 K
-1084 NTNNSLSQNG
+1084 
-1094 YAGLIHPDTV
+1094 
-1104 YDDPNGD
+1104 
-1111 EYRKYIY
+1111 
-1118 PRLIFHFEFKNA
+1118 
-1130 FLLFKEV
+1130 LFSEV
-1137 HDQMNYSINVFQGKS
+1137 HPQMSFAVNVYSGSEGEID
-1152 KEKINFLS
+1152 IC
-1160 INNIYD
+1160 NISNLFH
-1166 PKTIDNSFIDKGF
+1166 PTTIDSCFIHN
-1179 GECYGLKV
+1179 GEGTSLGIKV
-1187 KDLKTDKFIF
+1187 KDKESGKFVWNIKPHKDRILNYENNTIIELSKIFESDELCLGPKFI
-1197 NTKGHLD
+1197 
-1204 RIININ
+1204 
-1210 ENALSI
+1210 ALH
-1216 INQVFNPLDDFKC
+1216 NKQNL
-1229 SKLISLHSL
+1229 
-1238 KLLDVIEKLA
+1238 
-1248 SYPKKVKNFEKV
+1248 
-1260 ITPCIRETDALNSG
+1260 DALLKFGAFKGKVGRENPYILECWHETNDVNKGVIKRNTQYVEIDSNS
-1274 DIYYSPKFCENAAEL
+1274 L
-1289 IVSGPHFFVATPFY
+1289 IFSGPHIQVSTPFS
-1303 KTPREECK
+1303 KTPKEKCVLRT
-1311 LNSDYDTINYEMCDV
+1311 DYDSIYLDQI
-1326 DFLPRTKYLSNIS
+1326 DSQFLPRTNYVLEPTTRIENCVDIDWFRGYKFGLR
-1339 IKDFTKKYNEFD
+1339 K
-1351 DEFIWLDQFKVVNSA
+1351 
-1366 MLSPPGERTLQPAI
+1366 MLNQQGERTLI
-1380 IPSKTIHMN
+1380 
-1389 GAISTVFKSEINTLL
+1389 GAILPSESSHIFTVISTAFDNE
-1404 FATYTSSVIYD
+1404 
-1415 FYIKTIGSSNL
+1415 
-1426 TETRVNSLPH
+1426 NSLIEFAGLCSSLVLDFQVKATGKGALGPTSLK
-1436 IINIGLVKYGIVRIL
+1436 NFPIGLNKNFFIKLSVRTL
-1451 MLNCLSNYYL
+1451 QLNCLNKYYGS
-1461 PLWERNWEVN
+1461 LWERNYQED
-1471 FKLDSWSKPDRRLK
+1471 FKQDTWSKPDNRLK
-1485 PFDTLTLEWQWA
+1485 SFNTLTQEWQWE

-1502 WFERRQALI
+1502 WFERRQALV
-1511 EIDVITAMALALTLE
+1511 EIDVITAMALGLTLE

-1553 IVFTKSSGLTG
+1553 IVFTCSKGLTG

-1569 PVWDTIK
+1569 PVWNEIK
-1576 DMKAGDSYEH
+1576 DLKAGETYEH
-1586 TIEKSELYKGKK
+1586 TIEKSELYYGKK
-1598 VTYYAPFDKCDR
+1598 VTYHAPFDKCDR
-1610 VEDYKVAWEH
+1610 VEDYKVAWAH
-1620 FEKVFKEVAE
+1620 FERVFKN

>member
-32 SAEDQKELQKRIS
+32 SADDQKELQKRIS

-79 MNALGYDGAHHQYND
+79 LNALGYDGAHHQYNE

-108 KLYRGEKL
+108 KLYRGDKL
-116 HMMIMEMQS
+116 HMMIMEMQP

-166 VDESLKISPV
+166 VDDSLKISPV

-201 GNIVFLI
+201 GNVVFLI

-328 FYAESRADL
+328 FYAESRTDL

-387 AGYRENESQ
+387 AGYRENE
-396 STVLRNGE
+396 NG
-404 KVSDLKNKSFRIRHI
+404 SNKSFRIRHI

-437 RNVVWQ
+437 RNFVWQ

-488 EQDYIEVHPKGK
+488 EQDYIEVHPKDK
-500 PNEGTLLVPRIR
+500 PNEGTLLVPRVR

-523 DKNDNEVVIPKGQF
+523 DKNDKEVVIPRGQF

-565 TLKSILEKVEN
+565 TLKSILEKVEK

-687 AWLKVFNKRDFIVEF
+687 AWLKVYNKKDIIVEF
-702 SKVGTQALREKAIK
+702 PSTGTTAQRNKPIK
-716 KEWWDKAPKHLQ
+716 KEWWDKAPKHLH

-733 VIQRK
+733 FIQRK
-738 DDEIYHF
+738 EDEIYHF

-762 DDFDAE
+762 DEFDTEART
-768 SKHVSNWRSQFC
+768 VSSWRSDFC
-780 APINGAEFLR
+780 APIDRTEYQR

-835 LRSYDEKELLAAQRN
+835 LRSYDEKEQLAAQRN

-894 NIDLSLLEEDTVEIE
+894 NIDLSLLEEEAVEIE

-917 LKQGSLFE
+917 LKQVSLFE
-925 EPVGQYSLKS
+925 EPNSQYSLKS
-935 YRKDKTATLKKLGEA
+935 YRKDKTAALRKLGEA

-957 LFINKRSEL
+957 LFTNKRSEI

-990 GGFDIA
+990 GGFDVI
-996 VGNPPWLKIEFDSTG
+996 VGNPPWVNIEMDEAGIISDVHPEIAIRKVSAPQVKKLAEKILLNNE
-1011 VLSEQFPEVDIRKLN
+1011 KLN
-1026 STTANKKYLKPFL
+1026 SIYI
-1039 NNENNK
+1039 NEA
-1045 KTYISELLYSES
+1045 IWSES
-1057 STNFL
+1057 TKEFIGGYQNYPLL
-1062 KGLQNYY
+1062 KGQR
-1069 QLKSQKNNL
+1069 NNL
-1078 YKCISI
+1078 YKCILANSFLI
-1084 NTNNSLSQNG
+1084 SSDSGFTGIVHPHGMYEDPGANELRVESYQRLRYNFQFVNTLKLFTEILHWISYDISVYSFKKNHVKFDAISNL
-1094 YAGLIHPDTV
+1094 YHP
-1104 YDDPNGD
+1104 
-1111 EYRKYIY
+1111 
-1118 PRLIFHFEFKNA
+1118 
-1130 FLLFKEV
+1130 
-1137 HDQMNYSINVFQGKS
+1137 S
-1152 KEKINFLS
+1152 
-1160 INNIYD
+1160 
-1166 PKTIDNSFIDKGF
+1166 TIDGVYIHNGNGVSS
-1179 GECYGLKV
+1179 GLKIKDENSNCYIWNIKAHKSRRIIIDEKALGIIAVFTDEKENWLGTKLMVPFTNELLSAVFKITQFGKELKNSSNKISMCWNQTNSV
-1187 KDLKTDKFIF
+1187 KD
-1197 NTKGHLD
+1197 
-1204 RIININ
+1204 NI
-1210 ENALSI
+1210 L
-1216 INQVFNPLDDFKC
+1216 
-1229 SKLISLHSL
+1229 
-1238 KLLDVIEKLA
+1238 IEKSA
-1248 SYPKKVKNFEKV
+1248 YPIIEECQMV
-1260 ITPCIRETDALNSG
+1260 
-1274 DIYYSPKFCENAAEL
+1274 Y
-1289 IVSGPHFFVATPFY
+1289 SGPHFFVGNPISKSPFFNYSNQSHYDVILLDEIESDFIPRCNYIPLITKDEIIKKTGIIFNKPWVDHYKLGLSKMVNVAT
-1303 KTPREECK
+1303 
-1311 LNSDYDTINYEMCDV
+1311 
-1326 DFLPRTKYLSNIS
+1326 
-1339 IKDFTKKYNEFD
+1339 
-1351 DEFIWLDQFKVVNSA
+1351 
-1366 MLSPPGERTLQPAI
+1366 ERTLQPSI
-1380 IPSKTIHMN
+1380 LMPNSTHID
-1389 GAISTVFKSEINTLL
+1389 GVISIVFEKDEELIELASLM
-1404 FATYTSSVIYD
+1404 SSVIYD
-1415 FYIKTIGSSNL
+1415 FQIKTLGKSNIYDN
-1426 TETRVNSLPH
+1426 TISAF
-1436 IINIGLVKYGIVRIL
+1436 KYGVNKGFFNNLSIRIL
-1451 MLNCLSNYYL
+1451 LLNCLNKYYA
-1461 PLWERNWEVN
+1461 PLWERNFDEA
-1471 FKLDSWSKPDRRLK
+1471 FTQDTWSKEDTRLK
-1485 PFDTLTLEWQWA
+1485 PFNTLTQEWQWA

-1502 WFERRQALI
+1502 WFERRQALV
-1511 EIDVITAMALALTLE
+1511 EIDVITAMALGLTLE
-1526 ELILIYNVQFPVLQQ
+1526 ELSLIYNVQFPVLQQ

-1553 IVFTKSSGLTG
+1553 IVFTCSKGLTG

-1569 PVWDTIK
+1569 PVWETIK
-1576 DMKAGDSYEH
+1576 DLKVGETYEH

-1620 FEKVFKEVAE
+1620 FEKVFKEK

>member
-9 GDFFSTNYFD
+9 GDFFATNYFD

-27 SKSGY
+27 AKSGY

-79 MNALGYDGAHHQYND
+79 LNALSYDGDHHQYND

-99 ENEVLPVRH
+99 ETEVLPVRH
-108 KLYRGEKL
+108 KLYRGDKL
-116 HMMIMEMQS
+116 HMMVMEMQP
-125 LIKEGDEEPA
+125 LIKEGDEEPD

-140 RYNIEEEELQTKEQ
+140 RYNIEEEELQSKEQ

-166 VDESLKISPV
+166 VDDSLKISPV

-201 GNIVFLI
+201 GNVVILI

-229 ATITRS
+229 ATVTRA

-256 LMNELEE
+256 LMDQLEE

-286 LANEAIYYR
+286 LANEALYYR
-295 KKLLSEDFDETDD
+295 KKVLSEEFDETDD
-308 HFEAQVKDDCLSI
+308 DFEAQVKDDCLSI

-352 LEMLRDLEQTP
+352 LEMLRDLEQTQ
-363 LQTDHAANGYFFHE
+363 LITDHSLNGYFFHD
-377 SLHQLFQLMG
+377 SLNQLFQLMSS
-387 AGYRENESQ
+387 GYRENE
-396 STVLRNGE
+396 NGN
-404 KVSDLKNKSFRIRHI
+404 NKSFRIRHI

-425 DAKLHQLKGVKF
+425 DEKLNQLQGVKF
-437 RNVVWQ
+437 RNYVWQ

-500 PNEGTLLVPRIR
+500 PSEGTLLVPRKR
-512 RDDFEDGEVLK
+512 RDDFEDAEVLK
-523 DKNDNEVVIPKGQF
+523 DKNNKEIIIPKGQF

-565 TLKSILEKVEN
+565 TLKSILEKVES

-607 AEAYLSYRQKEKK
+607 AEAYLSYRQKELKQ
-620 EKISPEKFREELQK
+620 KISPEKFREELQK

-687 AWLKVFNKRDFIVEF
+687 AWLKVYKKKDIIVEF
-702 SKVGTQALREKAIK
+702 PKTGTTAQRNKPIK
-716 KEWWDKAPKHLQ
+716 KEWWDKAPKHLH
-728 FKPND
+728 FKLND
-733 VIQRK
+733 ALQRT
-738 DDEIYHF
+738 DNEIYHF

-754 SAGIKLLK
+754 SARIKLLK
-762 DDFDAE
+762 NEFENEA
-768 SKHVSNWRSQFC
+768 KHVSSWRSDFC
-780 APINGAEFLR
+780 APINGDEYLR
-790 LQKLSKAIDL
+790 LQKLSKAIDF
-800 LLEEHYKFQASINA
+800 LLEEHYHFQARINA

-835 LRSYDEKELLAAQRN
+835 LRSYDEKEQLAAQRN

-873 MRDAKE
+873 MREAKE

-894 NIDLSLLEEDTVEIE
+894 NIDLSLLDQAEEEVEEDV
-909 EDLLPKPT
+909 LLSTT
-917 LKQGSLFE
+917 LRQPSLFE
-925 EPVGQYSLKS
+925 EPNKQYTLKS
-935 YRKDKTATLKKLGEA
+935 YRKDKSVALKKLGEA

-957 LFINKRSEL
+957 LFKNERSKI
-966 VNKLADQYKFFHN
+966 VNQLADQYKFFHN

-990 GGFDIA
+990 GGFDVI
-996 VGNPPWLKIEFDSTG
+996 VGNPPWLKVVFDEKGLMSESFPEIDIRNITASRAKKLKEDFLLNERLYDLYIRENIDIESFSTFLGCSQNYPLLVGQQTNLYKCVLENSIFLISNTGYLGLLHPESIYDDSKGDKLRQEIYYRLNYHFQFQNAFNLFAEVAHREKYGINIYTSKKDEIDFFSVNNLFHTSTVDGIFTHNGHGNCGGIKIKNNEDKYVWNIHPHKHRLINYKKKELLVLSKVFSQNEIYNTAKLISIHSVQLFNVIRKFSEINKTIEDYDVVISTG
-1011 VLSEQFPEVDIRKLN
+1011 LDENQAQQNKIISRETKEPSVGSYEMIYSGPHFYLSNPLYKTPRKVCIEKSQYDIIDLN
-1026 STTANKKYLKPFL
+1026 SIDDEFLPRTNFVPDSNFKKYLK
-1039 NNENNK
+1039 NDEQINW
-1045 KTYISELLYSES
+1045 
-1057 STNFL
+1057 
-1062 KGLQNYY
+1062 
-1069 QLKSQKNNL
+1069 LKS
-1078 YKCISI
+1078 YKLISSGRI
-1084 NTNNSLSQNG
+1084 SQAGERSLQASLSIPFSSHIDSITSFNFSLEIQNIKL
-1094 YAGLIHPDTV
+1094 AGLFSSIP
-1104 YDDPNGD
+1104 YDFYLKTTGN
-1111 EYRKYIY
+1111 
-1118 PRLIFHFEFKNA
+1118 PRLHKSTALKIPFELKN
-1130 FLLFKEV
+1130 LF
-1137 HDQMNYSINVFQGKS
+1137 
-1152 KEKINFLS
+1152 
-1160 INNIYD
+1160 
-1166 PKTIDNSFIDKGF
+1166 
-1179 GECYGLKV
+1179 
-1187 KDLKTDKFIF
+1187 
-1197 NTKGHLD
+1197 
-1204 RIININ
+1204 
-1210 ENALSI
+1210 ENAL
-1216 INQVFNPLDDFKC
+1216 L
-1229 SKLISLHSL
+1229 
-1238 KLLDVIEKLA
+1238 
-1248 SYPKKVKNFEKV
+1248 
-1260 ITPCIRETDALNSG
+1260 T
-1274 DIYYSPKFCENAAEL
+1274 
-1289 IVSGPHFFVATPFY
+1289 
-1303 KTPREECK
+1303 
-1311 LNSDYDTINYEMCDV
+1311 
-1326 DFLPRTKYLSNIS
+1326 
-1339 IKDFTKKYNEFD
+1339 
-1351 DEFIWLDQFKVVNSA
+1351 
-1366 MLSPPGERTLQPAI
+1366 RTLILNCINSYFKNLWENNYKA
-1380 IPSKTIHMN
+1380 
-1389 GAISTVFKSEINTLL
+1389 VFKE
-1404 FATYTSSVIYD
+1404 
-1415 FYIKTIGSSNL
+1415 
-1426 TETRVNSLPH
+1426 ET
-1436 IINIGLVKYGIVRIL
+1436 
-1451 MLNCLSNYYL
+1451 
-1461 PLWERNWEVN
+1461 
-1471 FKLDSWSKPDRRLK
+1471 WSKKDKRLK
-1485 PFDTLTLEWQWA
+1485 PFNTLTQEWQWA

-1502 WFERRQALI
+1502 WFERRQALV
-1511 EIDVITAMALALTLE
+1511 EIDVITAMALGLTLE

-1553 IVFTKSSGLTG
+1553 IVFTCSKGLIG

-1569 PVWDTIK
+1569 PIWDTIK
-1576 DMKAGDSYEH
+1576 DLKAGDTYEH
-1586 TIEKSELYKGKK
+1586 TIEKSELYYGKK
-1598 VTYYAPFDKCDR
+1598 VTYHAPFDKCDR
-1610 VEDYKVAWEH
+1610 VEDYKTAWAH
-1620 FEKVFKEVAE
+1620 FEKVFKEKE

>member
-9 GDFFSTNYFD
+9 GDFFATNYFD

-27 SKSGY
+27 AKSGY
-32 SAEDQKELQKRIS
+32 NAEDQKELQKRIS

-79 MNALGYDGAHHQYND
+79 LNALGYDGNNHQYND

-99 ENEVLPVRH
+99 ETEVLPVRH
-108 KLYRGEKL
+108 KLYRGDKL
-116 HMMIMEMQS
+116 HMMVMEMQP
-125 LIKEGDEEPA
+125 LIKEGDEEPD

-140 RYNIEEEELQTKEQ
+140 RYNIEEELQSKEQ

-166 VDESLKISPV
+166 VDDSLKISPV

-201 GNIVFLI
+201 GNVVFLI

-218 LYFDLEEFFSE
+218 LCFDLEEFFSE
-229 ATITRS
+229 ATVTRA

-256 LMNELEE
+256 LMDQLEE

-286 LANEAIYYR
+286 LANEALYYR
-295 KKLLSEDFDETDD
+295 KKVLSEEFDETDD
-308 HFEAQVKDDCLSI
+308 DFEAQVKDDCLSI

-352 LEMLRDLEQTP
+352 LEMLRDLEQTQ
-363 LQTDHAANGYFFHE
+363 LITDHSLNGYFFHD
-377 SLHQLFQLMG
+377 SLHQLFKLMS
-387 AGYRENESQ
+387 AGYRENE
-396 STVLRNGE
+396 NG
-404 KVSDLKNKSFRIRHI
+404 SNKSFRIRHI

-425 DAKLHQLKGVKF
+425 DDKLNQLKGVKF
-437 RNVVWQ
+437 RNYVWQ

-488 EQDYIEVHPKGK
+488 EQDYIEVHPKIK
-500 PNEGTLLVPRIR
+500 PNEGTLLVPRKR
-512 RDDFEDGEVLK
+512 RDDFDDAEVLK
-523 DKNDNEVVIPKGQF
+523 DKNNKEVVIPKGQF

-565 TLKSILEKVEN
+565 TLKSILEKVET

-607 AEAYLSYRQKEKK
+607 AEAYLSYRQKELKL
-620 EKISPEKFREELQK
+620 KISPEKFREELQK

-687 AWLKVFNKRDFIVEF
+687 AWLKVYKKKDIIVEF
-702 SKVGTQALREKAIK
+702 PKTGTTAQRNKPIK
-716 KEWWDKAPKHLQ
+716 KEWWDKAPKHIH

-733 VIQRK
+733 ALQRT
-738 DDEIYHF
+738 DNEIYHF

-762 DDFDAE
+762 NEFDTEATHIRNWKSDF
-768 SKHVSNWRSQFC
+768 C
-780 APINGAEFLR
+780 TPINGDEYQR
-790 LQKLSKAIDL
+790 LQKLSKAIDF
-800 LLEEHYKFQASINA
+800 LLEEHYHFQARINA

-820 GFFGAYEDDE
+820 GFFGAYEDEE

-835 LRSYDEKELLAAQRN
+835 LRSYDEKEQLAAQRN
-850 NSNAPYYKLKLI
+850 NTNAPYYKLKLI

-894 NIDLSLLEEDTVEIE
+894 NIDLSLLEDDDVEVE
-909 EDLLPKPT
+909 EDLLPKPS
-917 LKQGSLFE
+917 LRQASLFE
-925 EPVGQYSLKS
+925 EPNKQYTLRS
-935 YRKDKTATLKKLGEA
+935 YRKDKSAALKKLGEA

-957 LFINKRSEL
+957 LFKNERSKI
-966 VNKLADQYKFFHN
+966 VNQLADQYKFFHN

-990 GGFDIA
+990 GGFDVI
-996 VGNPPWLKIEFDSTG
+996 VGNPPWVNITMDETG
-1011 VLSEQFPEVDIRKLN
+1011 ILSEKNPELFIRKFSAPQVRKL
-1026 STTANKKYLKPFL
+1026 AKKILEENREINEEY
-1039 NNENNK
+1039 NNENIWAN
-1045 KTYISELLYSES
+1045 
-1057 STNFL
+1057 STKEFL
-1062 KGLQNYY
+1062 GSIQNYPLL
-1069 QLKSQKNNL
+1069 QGQRNNL
-1078 YKCISI
+1078 YKSILTNALNLISEKGF
-1084 NTNNSLSQNG
+1084 S
-1094 YAGLIHPDTV
+1094 GLVHPEGI
-1104 YDDPNGD
+1104 YDDPNGQD
-1111 EYRKYIY
+1111 LRKKVYTKLKY
-1118 PRLIFHFEFKNA
+1118 HFQFKNE
-1130 FLLFKEV
+1130 LMLFSEV
-1137 HDQMNYSINVFQGKS
+1137 HHETIFGINIYKGQTSKVDFYSINNLFHPSTIDGTFIHSGKGLVGGFKIKESHSSKMVWNVQPHNSRLVNIGKDELRIIAHTFEGNDHWEGVKLVNIHSREILSVLEKIGQGKAVRDTS
-1152 KEKINFLS
+1152 FYTTDGLNETNAVNDKLIERNTVIPEIENYQIIYSGPNF
-1160 INNIYD
+1160 YV
-1166 PKTIDNSFIDKGF
+1166 G
-1179 GECYGLKV
+1179 
-1187 KDLKTDKFIF
+1187 
-1197 NTKGHLD
+1197 
-1204 RIININ
+1204 
-1210 ENALSI
+1210 
-1216 INQVFNPLDDFKC
+1216 NPLYKN
-1229 SKLISLHSL
+1229 
-1238 KLLDVIEKLA
+1238 
-1248 SYPKKVKNFEKV
+1248 PKAN
-1260 ITPCIRETDALNSG
+1260 
-1274 DIYYSPKFCENAAEL
+1274 
-1289 IVSGPHFFVATPFY
+1289 
-1303 KTPREECK
+1303 CK
-1311 LNSDYDTINYEMCDV
+1311 LNSDFDVIDLCKISEDFVPRVNYTPILGKEE
-1326 DFLPRTKYLSNIS
+1326 FKNLLK
-1339 IKDFTKKYNEFD
+1339 KDF
-1351 DEFIWLDQFKVVNSA
+1351 
-1366 MLSPPGERTLQPAI
+1366 GERLWIDQYRLSYKEMIGTASERSLQPAI
-1380 IPSKTIHMN
+1380 IPPKVSH
-1389 GAISTVFKSEINTLL
+1389 INTIFTISFEEESKVIELCGL
-1404 FATYTSSVIYD
+1404 TNSIIIDFFVKSIGKGHINYDTTIKFPISIPSKFIQALSSR
-1415 FYIKTIGSSNL
+1415 TL
-1426 TETRVNSLPH
+1426 Q
-1436 IINIGLVKYGIVRIL
+1436 
-1451 MLNCLSNYYL
+1451 MNCLNKYYA
-1461 PLWERNWEVN
+1461 PLWERNFQEV
-1471 FKLDSWSKPDRRLK
+1471 FKQDTWSKPDTRLK
-1485 PFDTLTLEWQWA
+1485 PFNTLTKEWQWA

-1511 EIDVITAMALALTLE
+1511 EIDVITAMALGLTLE

-1553 IVFTKSSGLTG
+1553 IVFTCSKGLTG

-1569 PVWDTIK
+1569 PVWNTIK
-1576 DMKAGDSYEH
+1576 NLKAGETYEH

-1598 VTYYAPFDKCDR
+1598 ITYHAPFDKCDR
-1610 VEDYKVAWEH
+1610 VEDYKVAWAH
-1620 FEKVFKEVAE
+1620 FEEIFKNKE

>member
-32 SAEDQKELQKRIS
+32 SVEDQKELQKRIS

-50 YFKYKQSIIEGR
+50 YFKFKQSIIEGR

-71 THQFHTLL
+71 THQFHSLL
-79 MNALGYDGAHHQYND
+79 LNALGYDGAHHQYND

-99 ENEVLPVRH
+99 ETEVLPVRL

-116 HMMIMEMQS
+116 HMMVMEMQS

-140 RYNIEEEELQTKEQ
+140 RYNIEDEELQTKEQ

-188 DQKERPQYILLLA
+188 DQKVRPQYILLLA

-218 LYFDLEEFFSE
+218 LYFDLEELFSE
-229 ATITRS
+229 ATVTRS

-256 LMNELEE
+256 LMNELED

-396 STVLRNGE
+396 AIVLRNGE

-488 EQDYIEVHPKGK
+488 EQDYIEVHPKDK
-500 PNEGTLLVPRIR
+500 PNEGTLLVPRVR
-512 RDDFEDGEVLK
+512 RDDFEDGEVLRDK
-523 DKNDNEVVIPKGQF
+523 DDKEVIIPRGQF

-565 TLKSILEKVEN
+565 TLKSILEKVEK

-687 AWLKVFNKRDFIVEF
+687 TWLKVFSKKDIIVEF
-702 SKVGTQALREKAIK
+702 SKVGTQAQREKAIK
-716 KEWWDKAPKHLQ
+716 KEWWDKAPDHLK
-728 FKPND
+728 FKLGGAL
-733 VIQRK
+733 QRS
-738 DDEIYHF
+738 DDQIYHF

-768 SKHVSNWRSQFC
+768 SKHVSTWRSQFC
-780 APINGAEFLR
+780 APINGEEFLR
-790 LQKLSKAIDL
+790 LQKLSRAVDL

-820 GFFGAYEDDE
+820 GFFGAYEDEE

-873 MRDAKE
+873 MREAAE

-894 NIDLSLLEEDTVEIE
+894 NIDLSLLEEDAIEIE
-909 EDLLPKPT
+909 EELFPKPT
-917 LKQGSLFE
+917 LKQTSLFE
-925 EPVGQYSLKS
+925 EPVGQYSLKNS
-935 YRKDKTATLKKLGEA
+935 RKNKIASLRKLSEA

-957 LFINKRSEL
+957 LFISKRSEL

-979 QLEFIEVFKER
+979 ELEFIEVFKER
-990 GGFDIA
+990 GGFDVI
-996 VGNPPWLKIEFDSTG
+996 VGNPPWVNIAMDETG
-1011 VLSEQFPEVDIRKLN
+1011 VLSEKNPELYIRKLSAPQVKKIASKILKDD
-1026 STTANKKYLKPFL
+1026 STIEKSYTDEYIWAETTKEFL
-1039 NNENNK
+1039 GA
-1045 KTYISELLYSES
+1045 I
-1057 STNFL
+1057 
-1062 KGLQNYY
+1062 QNYPLL
-1069 QLKSQKNNL
+1069 QGQKNNL
-1078 YKCISI
+1078 YKCIL
-1084 NTNNSLSQNG
+1084 TNALNLISNKG
-1094 YAGLIHPDTV
+1094 YSGLVHPEGI
-1104 YDDPNGD
+1104 YDDPNGQ
-1111 EYRKYIY
+1111 YLRKEVY
-1118 PRLIFHFEFKNA
+1118 PRLIYHFQFKNE
-1130 FLLFKEV
+1130 LVLFAEV
-1137 HDQMNYSINVFQGKS
+1137 HHETIYGVHIYGNNNGKIDFESINNLFHPITIDGCFAHNGSGIAGGIKIKDKQSGKMDWNVKPHKERIVNITENKLKVLAKAFEDSEKGDVAKLVNLHSINIFNVIEKIGTYKNRVSNKNYSISMCWDEVGRVNDYTIENDVDFRNICDNEYVFK
-1152 KEKINFLS
+1152 
-1160 INNIYD
+1160 
-1166 PKTIDNSFIDKGF
+1166 
-1179 GECYGLKV
+1179 
-1187 KDLKTDKFIF
+1187 
-1197 NTKGHLD
+1197 
-1204 RIININ
+1204 
-1210 ENALSI
+1210 
-1216 INQVFNPLDDFKC
+1216 
-1229 SKLISLHSL
+1229 
-1238 KLLDVIEKLA
+1238 
-1248 SYPKKVKNFEKV
+1248 
-1260 ITPCIRETDALNSG
+1260 
-1274 DIYYSPKFCENAAEL
+1274 
-1289 IVSGPHFFVATPFY
+1289 GPHFFIANPLY
-1303 KTPREECK
+1303 KTPRKICK
-1311 LNSDYDTINYEMCDV
+1311 INSDYDVINLV
-1326 DFLPRTKYLSNIS
+1326 DINDSFISRSNFKKGKNFNEKNEIINRYKVSYSRRLSI
-1339 IKDFTKKYNEFD
+1339 T
-1351 DEFIWLDQFKVVNSA
+1351 
-1366 MLSPPGERTLQPAI
+1366 GERTLQPAI
-1380 IPSKTIHMN
+1380 FPPGSSHVNSVISIYFDNEYDLVELAGISSSIILDFFIRTIGRGDLYDMSFFPLGIKEIYSKELFTR
-1389 GAISTVFKSEINTLL
+1389 TLL
-1404 FATYTSSVIYD
+1404 
-1415 FYIKTIGSSNL
+1415 
-1426 TETRVNSLPH
+1426 
-1436 IINIGLVKYGIVRIL
+1436 
-1451 MLNCLSNYYL
+1451 LNCLSTNYSS
-1461 PLWERNWEVN
+1461 LWERNFN
-1471 FKLDSWSKPDRRLK
+1471 DAFTQDSWSKNDSRLK
-1485 PFDTLTLEWQWA
+1485 PFSNLTKEWQWA

-1502 WFERRQALI
+1502 WFERRQALV
-1511 EIDVITAMALALTLE
+1511 EIDVITAMALGLTLE
-1526 ELILIYNVQFPVLQQ
+1526 ELALIYNVQFPVLQQ

-1553 IVFTKSSGLTG
+1553 IVFTCSKGLTG

-1569 PVWDTIK
+1569 AVWETIK
-1576 DMKAGDSYEH
+1576 DLKAGETFEH

-1610 VEDYKVAWEH
+1610 VEDYKTAWVH

>member
-9 GDFFSTNYFD
+9 GDFFATNYFD

-27 SKSGY
+27 AKSGY

-50 YFKYKQSIIEGR
+50 YFRYKQSIIEGR

-79 MNALGYDGAHHQYND
+79 LNALGYDGNNHQYND

-99 ENEVLPVRH
+99 ETEVLPVRH
-108 KLYRGEKL
+108 KLYRGDKL
-116 HMMIMEMQS
+116 HMMVMEMQP
-125 LIKEGDEEPA
+125 LIKEGDEEPD

-140 RYNIEEEELQTKEQ
+140 RYNIEDDEIKLIKEQ
-154 RYHRAQWSRIFK
+154 KYHRSSWSRIFK

-201 GNIVFLI
+201 GNVVFLI

-229 ATITRS
+229 ATVTRA

-256 LMNELEE
+256 LMDQLEE

-286 LANEAIYYR
+286 LANEALYYR
-295 KKLLSEDFDETDD
+295 KKVLSEEFDETDD
-308 HFEAQVKDDCLSI
+308 DFEAQVKDDCLSI

-352 LEMLRDLEQTP
+352 LEMLRDLEQTQ
-363 LQTDHAANGYFFHE
+363 LITDHSLNGYFFHD
-377 SLHQLFQLMG
+377 SLQQLFQLMG
-387 AGYRENESQ
+387 SGYRENE
-396 STVLRNGE
+396 NG
-404 KVSDLKNKSFRIRHI
+404 SNKSFRIRHI

-425 DAKLHQLKGVKF
+425 DDKLNQLKGVKF
-437 RNVVWQ
+437 RNFVWQ

-488 EQDYIEVHPKGK
+488 EQDYIEVHPKNK
-500 PNEGTLLVPRIR
+500 PNEGTLLVPRKR
-512 RDDFEDGEVLK
+512 RDDFDDAEVLK
-523 DKNDNEVVIPKGQF
+523 NKEGKEVIIPKGQF

-565 TLKSILEKVEN
+565 TLKSILEKVET

-607 AEAYLSYRQKEKK
+607 AEAYLSYRQKELKQ
-620 EKISPEKFREELQK
+620 KISPENFREELQK

-687 AWLKVFNKRDFIVEF
+687 AWLKVYKKKDIIVEF
-702 SKVGTQALREKAIK
+702 PKTGTTAQRNKPIK
-716 KEWWDKAPKHLQ
+716 KEWWDKAPKHIH
-728 FKPND
+728 FKPNEAL
-733 VIQRK
+733 QRK

-762 DDFDAE
+762 NEFDTEATNIRDWKKDFC
-768 SKHVSNWRSQFC
+768 Q
-780 APINGAEFLR
+780 PINGDEYLR
-790 LQKLSKAIDL
+790 LQKLSKAIDF
-800 LLEEHYKFQASINA
+800 LLEEHYHFQARINA

-835 LRSYDEKELLAAQRN
+835 LRSYDEKEQLAAQRN
-850 NSNAPYYKLKLI
+850 NTNAPYYKLKLI

-894 NIDLSLLEEDTVEIE
+894 NIDLSLLEDDDLEVE
-909 EDLLPKPT
+909 EDLLPKPS
-917 LKQGSLFE
+917 LRQASLFE
-925 EPVGQYSLKS
+925 EPNKQYTLKS

-957 LFINKRSEL
+957 LFKNERSKV
-966 VNKLADQYKFFHN
+966 VNQLADQYKFFHN

-990 GGFDIA
+990 GGFDVI
-996 VGNPPWLKIEFDSTG
+996 VGNPPWVNITMDETG
-1011 VLSEQFPEVDIRKLN
+1011 ILSEKNPELFIRKFSAPQVRKL
-1026 STTANKKYLKPFL
+1026 AKKILEENRDIKEEY
-1039 NNENNK
+1039 NNENIWAN
-1045 KTYISELLYSES
+1045 
-1057 STNFL
+1057 STKEFL
-1062 KGLQNYY
+1062 GSIQNYPLL
-1069 QLKSQKNNL
+1069 QGQRNNL
-1078 YKCISI
+1078 YKSILTNALNLISEKGF
-1084 NTNNSLSQNG
+1084 S
-1094 YAGLIHPDTV
+1094 GLVHPEGI
-1104 YDDPNGD
+1104 YDDPNGQD
-1111 EYRKYIY
+1111 LRKKIY
-1118 PRLIFHFEFKNA
+1118 TKLKYHFQFKNE
-1130 FLLFKEV
+1130 LMLFSEV
-1137 HDQMNYSINVFQGKS
+1137 HHETIFGINIYKGQTSKVDFYSINNLFHPSTIDGTFIHSGKGLVGGFKIKESHSSKMVWNVQPHYSRLVNIGKDELRIIAHTFEGNDYWEGVKLVNIHSREILSVLEKIGQGKAVRDTS
-1152 KEKINFLS
+1152 FYTTDGLNETNAVNDKLIERNTVI
-1160 INNIYD
+1160 
-1166 PKTIDNSFIDKGF
+1166 PEIDN
-1179 GECYGLKV
+1179 YQ
-1187 KDLKTDKFIF
+1187 
-1197 NTKGHLD
+1197 
-1204 RIININ
+1204 IIYSGPNFY
-1210 ENALSI
+1210 
-1216 INQVFNPLDDFKC
+1216 VGNPL
-1229 SKLISLHSL
+1229 
-1238 KLLDVIEKLA
+1238 
-1248 SYPKKVKNFEKV
+1248 YKN
-1260 ITPCIRETDALNSG
+1260 
-1274 DIYYSPKFCENAAEL
+1274 
-1289 IVSGPHFFVATPFY
+1289 
-1303 KTPREECK
+1303 PRANCK
-1311 LNSDYDTINYEMCDV
+1311 LNSDFDVIDLCKISEDFVPRVNYTPILGKEE
-1326 DFLPRTKYLSNIS
+1326 FKNLLK
-1339 IKDFTKKYNEFD
+1339 KDF
-1351 DEFIWLDQFKVVNSA
+1351 
-1366 MLSPPGERTLQPAI
+1366 GERLWIDQYRLSYKEMIGTASERSLQPAI
-1380 IPSKTIHMN
+1380 IPPKVSH
-1389 GAISTVFKSEINTLL
+1389 INTI
-1404 FATYTSSVIYD
+1404 FTISFEEESKVIELCGLTNSIIIDFFVKSIGKGHINYD
-1415 FYIKTIGSSNL
+1415 TTTKFPISIPSKFIQAL
-1426 TETRVNSLPH
+1426 SLRT
-1436 IINIGLVKYGIVRIL
+1436 LQ
-1451 MLNCLSNYYL
+1451 MNCLNKYYA
-1461 PLWERNWEVN
+1461 PLWERNFQDA
-1471 FKLDSWSKPDRRLK
+1471 FKQDTWSKPDSRLK
-1485 PFDTLTLEWQWA
+1485 PFNTLTQEWQWA

-1502 WFERRQALI
+1502 WFERRQALV
-1511 EIDVITAMALALTLE
+1511 EIDVITAMALGLTLE

-1553 IVFTKSSGLTG
+1553 IVFTCSKGLTG

-1569 PVWDTIK
+1569 PVWNDIK
-1576 DMKAGDSYEH
+1576 DLKAGDTYEH
-1586 TIEKSELYKGKK
+1586 TIEKSELYYGKK
-1598 VTYYAPFDKCDR
+1598 VTYHAPFDKCDR
-1610 VEDYKVAWEH
+1610 VEDYKIAWAH
-1620 FEKVFKEVAE
+1620 FEEVFKNKE